1 MGNGLMVF
9 LPINFPRLSE
19 KIAIDVCVC
28 FDRRTKFILTTMEI
42 LKTMISNLLFEYY

>member
-9 LPINFPRLSE
+9 LPINFPRPSE
-19 KIAIDVCVC
+19 EIAINVCAC

-42 LKTMISNLLFEYY
+42 QL